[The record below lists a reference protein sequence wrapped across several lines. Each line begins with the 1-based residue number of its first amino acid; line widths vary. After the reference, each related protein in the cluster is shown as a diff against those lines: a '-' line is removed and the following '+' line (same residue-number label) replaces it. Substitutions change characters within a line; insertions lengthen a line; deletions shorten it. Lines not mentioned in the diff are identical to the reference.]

1 MTKNPLIPAAGL
13 PDFSAVTPEHI
24 SPALDTLLAQA
35 QIAVDAVAANREPA
49 AWANVAEPLT
59 SPLDALTRAWGLVG
73 HLQAVVD
80 TPQLRAAYNANL
92 PRVTEFWTRL
102 SQDLRLFARYQQLA
116 QSTQFAQLPPVRQR
130 IVNNALR
137 DFRLGG
143 AELTGA
149 ARERFAQISA
159 RLAEVSQKF
168 SENVLDVT
176 NAWSKIVIDRA
187 QLGGVPEDALAA
199 AAGAA
204 RQDGVAGYKFTLHAP
219 SYLPILQ
226 YCENRALREE
236 MYRAYVTRASELGEP
251 AHDNS
256 SLMQEILNLRKEQA
270 QLLGYANHAE
280 VSLVPKMAGKPA
292 DVMAFL
298 HAMTKQAKPYAERDM
313 EQLRDFAKG
322 ALGMPDLQAWDVP
335 FASEKLRQ
343 AHFSYSEN
351 DVKQYFTEPKV
362 MAGLFSVIERLFDV
376 RIEQQ
381 SAPTWHESVR
391 FYTLTRGDA
400 PIAHLYVDN
409 YARVGK
415 RSGAWMDVCR
425 TRRRFADSTQTPVA
439 YVTCNF
445 ASPIDE
451 KAALLTH
458 SDVITLFHEFGH
470 ALHHVL
476 TQVDEPAADMRAVE
490 WDAIELPSQFMENF
504 CWEWDVVSSMSSHI
518 DTGAALPY
526 ELFEKMR
533 AARNFQS
540 GMLTMRQME
549 FAMFDMRA
557 HMEFEPEGEVSLQQ
571 LIDEV
576 RADVAV
582 VIPPAYNRFQHAFS
596 HIFAGGYAAG
606 YYSYKWAQVMS
617 ADAYDL
623 FEQTGVLNPETGKRF
638 LREVL
643 EVGASRAAQD
653 SFKAFRG
660 RAPDMA
666 ALLRHTGMVPQAA

>member
-1 MTKNPLIPAAGL
+1 
-13 PDFSAVTPEHI
+13 
-24 SPALDTLLAQA
+24 
-35 QIAVDAVAANREPA
+35 REPA
-49 AWANVAEPLT
+49 SWANVAEPLT

-116 QSTQFAQLPPVRQR
+116 QSAQFAQLTPVRQR

-176 NAWSKIVIDRA
+176 NVWSKIITDRA

-204 RQDGVAGYKFTLHAP
+204 QQDGVSGYKFTLHAP

-236 MYRAYVTRASELGEP
+236 MYRAFVTRASELGEP
-251 AHDNS
+251 AYDNTA
-256 SLMQEILNLRKEQA
+256 LMREILSLRKEQA

-280 VSLVPKMAGKPA
+280 VSLVSKMAGKPA
-292 DVMAFL
+292 EVMAFL
-298 HAMTKQAKPYAERDM
+298 HGMTKQAKPYAQRDM
-313 EQLRDFAKG
+313 EQLRAFAKG
-322 ALGMPDLQAWDVP
+322 ALGMPDLQAWDVL

-343 AHFSYSEN
+343 AHYSYSEN

-376 RIEQQ
+376 RFEQQ
-381 SAPTWHESVR
+381 SAPVWHESVR
-391 FYTLTRGDA
+391 FYTLTRGGA

-409 YARVGK
+409 YARAGK
-415 RSGAWMDVCR
+415 RSGAWMEVCR
-425 TRRRFADSTQTPVA
+425 TRRKFADSTQTPVA

-445 ASPIDE
+445 ASPVDGN
-451 KAALLTH
+451 AALLTH

-504 CWEWDVVSSMSSHI
+504 CWEWDVVVSMSSHVS
-518 DTGAALPY
+518 TGAPLPR

-540 GMLTMRQME
+540 GMFTMRQME

-557 HMEFEPEGEVSLQQ
+557 HMEFDPNGQTTLQQ
-571 LIDEV
+571 LLDEV
-576 RADVAV
+576 RSQVAV

-606 YYSYKWAQVMS
+606 YYSYKWAEVMS